1 MCVFCA
7 FVAQWIGGEEGR
19 GVDCVSTHV
28 DTLEWRARGWGI
40 SKAGKGEEKEE
51 RDGHVKSGGV

>member
-1 MCVFCA
+1 M
-7 FVAQWIGGEEGR
+7 
-19 GVDCVSTHV
+19 STHA
-28 DTLEWRARGWGI
+28 DTLEWRGTGWGI